1 MVAWLAIIVYGF
13 KLLHHVRPGA
23 PLRSKTLMYN
33 PANIVFRPEL
43 LTPDGLRYRKRLG
56 QAVTVL
62 TALVVG
68 MLLIAAFVEDLQH

>member
-1 MVAWLAIIVYGF
+1 
-13 KLLHHVRPGA
+13 
-23 PLRSKTLMYN
+23 MYN